1 MFQSIQGIYRQGKIE
16 LLEVPTDLDEA
27 QVIVTFLPPSGAP
40 SGAVDLA
47 ARGITPE
54 QAADLRDRLQS
65 FNEDWN
71 HPGMEAYDAL

>member
-1 MFQSIQGIYRQGKIE
+1 MLRSIQGIYRQGKIE
-16 LLEVPTDLDEA
+16 LLEVPDDLDEA
-27 QVIVTFLPPSGAP
+27 QVIVTFLPV

-47 ARGITPE
+47 KRGITPE

-65 FNEDWN
+65 FSEDWN